1 MKKIMM
7 IILLAIILV
16 GCEKEKKEDINVT
29 DNTVEEVIAEL
40 EFYRS
45 EYIRTMMYK
54 SEDID
59 LGDTF
64 TKEDIISAYEGVDQT
79 YFELNRFSA
88 YNLNFDQIINA
99 LNEQDEFFEYSLLD
113 DVDNYH
119 LIVQLEGK
127 ELRVE
132 SFSISDEFYGKRVQ
146 HEILMFDMYEDVFI
160 VTAYSG
166 VIVNGEYESELYKSF
181 IEGQYDEYIR
191 YNAKKDTMMYFAF
204 EKDKDSIY
212 FDNESD
218 TGLKAL
224 VYFDQSNQ
232 IEFSYFGNG
241 DVRLEY
247 YENNIPFLLLQS
259 DGDTY
264 MIHYALTEV
273 AGWTSVG
280 EAEMTHEVMINN
292 VPIDTMEYFIHYGR
306 NNSPRLQTYQI
317 PELSD
322 AVVSLDGTG
331 LSFDTITGTKILQ
344 DIDYVLDN
352 SMVLYQ
358 QAFEGTQ
365 YDDVDDIVDM
375 ISEYRNN
382 ELTDKYFE

>member
-1 MKKIMM
+1 M
-7 IILLAIILV
+7 
-16 GCEKEKKEDINVT
+16 
-29 DNTVEEVIAEL
+29 
-40 EFYRS
+40 
-45 EYIRTMMYK
+45 
-54 SEDID
+54 
-59 LGDTF
+59 
-64 TKEDIISAYEGVDQT
+64 
-79 YFELNRFSA
+79 
-88 YNLNFDQIINA
+88 
-99 LNEQDEFFEYSLLD
+99 
-113 DVDNYH
+113 
-119 LIVQLEGK
+119 
-127 ELRVE
+127 
-132 SFSISDEFYGKRVQ
+132 
-146 HEILMFDMYEDVFI
+146 
-160 VTAYSG
+160 
-166 VIVNGEYESELYKSF
+166 
-181 IEGQYDEYIR
+181 
-191 YNAKKDTMMYFAF
+191 
-204 EKDKDSIY
+204 
-212 FDNESD
+212 
-218 TGLKAL
+218 

-232 IEFSYFGNG
+232 IEYSYFGNG

-280 EAEMTHEVMINN
+280 EAEMTYEVMINN